1 MLTNCVLFNL
11 FKTVSLCI
19 KMSKKVYYP
28 EK

>member
-1 MLTNCVLFNL
+1 MLTNCCIYKV